1 MRTQPFLREEEAGA
15 EGAPSRTQP
24 VTRTLLP
31 PPGKLARLPQRG
43 PSVQPRAGSG
53 HSNRVAWLSP
63 ELLPGNTQP
72 SAGYGS
78 CSLVL
83 LTLLFLT
90 GGAGA
95 DGRGLKGTRERLFSL
110 ISFFG

>member
-1 MRTQPFLREEEAGA
+1 MRGGL
-15 EGAPSRTQP
+15 SRTQP
-24 VTRTLLP
+24 VTCTLLP

-53 HSNRVAWLSP
+53 HSDRVAQLSP
-63 ELLPGNTQP
+63 ELLSGNTQP

-78 CSLVL
+78 RSLAL

-90 GGAGA
+90 GGAA
-95 DGRGLKGTRERLFSL
+95 AEGRGLKGTREEALFSHFFLRL
-110 ISFFG
+110 I